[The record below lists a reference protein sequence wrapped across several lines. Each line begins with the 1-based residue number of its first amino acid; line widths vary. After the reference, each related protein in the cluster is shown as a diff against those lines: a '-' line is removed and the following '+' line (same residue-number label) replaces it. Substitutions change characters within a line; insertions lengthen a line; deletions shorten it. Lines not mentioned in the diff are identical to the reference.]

1 MGRPNIVFD
10 KDLVIDLY
18 VNKNNSMVNTAK
30 ILGCGVDALRRFIR
44 EENIEKS
51 KNNVVMPNGEILNKE
66 TLQKHIDNGECYS
79 GIAEYYDCKPSTIS
93 MLFKNFGCVR
103 ISYKDKINSYK
114 QRIYELYC
122 EQNLTIS
129 EISKIL
135 KISPG
140 TLSTYIKSWGF
151 TKTSEQVNAIKA
163 NTSNSIRKSRKE
175 NYLNSIPSKEALESA
190 YLESGKVLNV
200 ACKHFNVTP
209 DTYKRWL
216 LFRGVIS
223 SKSSTVLNSDEVQAL
238 LDSGEFIRDIC
249 KQLNC
254 SEYILKKFC
263 KEHNIVRSE
272 EGKLLLS
279 KHMSD
284 SRRRINLEKSG
295 AKYLNKDTLYEHIM
309 EENLSYEQIAKIYG
323 CASSTIGKW
332 AKNYGIERS
341 ENQKVELIKDYVE
354 RGKQT
359 TLERYGVFPYSLKDY
374 NMESVEILRDK
385 QKFEKYLMSIDSGIR
400 SWSYIAKNLDIPV
413 YLLHS
418 YYNKYEL
425 TIPIR
430 KVLSSYI
437 EENVR
442 EWLEEWNIDYVRNDR
457 TMITPKE
464 LDFYIPSKNIAIEL
478 NGNWSHST
486 TSYGKFTP
494 VSPSY
499 HLNKLKLCEDMNIR
513 LIHLYE
519 YEFQHTHRIKNYLK
533 DLLDVNI
540 TRIYARKCEVKLLES
555 VACKEFLNT
564 YHIQGYKNASV
575 NLGLFYNNELVSLMF
590 FSKPR
595 FNKTIEWELIRFV
608 NKSGIRIVGGA
619 SKLFKYFLRN
629 YSPNS
634 IISYSNRDKFTGDIY
649 KILGFDLDSYSPPN
663 YVWVK
668 DNIVYTRYQCQ
679 KHKLSKLLGDKFD
692 SSLSESDNMR
702 NNYFN
707 KIYDCG
713 NAVYIWRGDK

>member
-18 VNKNNSMVNTAK
+18 INKNNSMVNTAK

-51 KNNVVMPNGEILNKE
+51 KDNVVMPNGKILNKQ

-79 GIAEYYDCKPSTIS
+79 DIAEYYHCKPSTIS
-93 MLFKNFGCVR
+93 TLFKKFRCVR
-103 ISYKDKINSYK
+103 TSCEHKMNSYK
-114 QRIYELYC
+114 QQIKNLYC
-122 EQNLTIS
+122 NQNLTIA

-135 KISPG
+135 KMSPG

-151 TKTSEQVNAIKA
+151 TKTSDQTNALKLKTAESISKSRIE
-163 NTSNSIRKSRKE
+163 NYSNSV
-175 NYLNSIPSKEALESA
+175 PSKEVLETT
-190 YLESGKVLNV
+190 YLQSGKVLTV
-200 ACKHFNVTP
+200 ACKQFNVTP

-216 LFRGVIS
+216 LFRGIIS
-223 SKSSTVLNSDEVQAL
+223 SKSNTVLNADEVQAL
-238 LDSGEFIRDIC
+238 LDSGEFIKDIC
-249 KQLNC
+249 KKLNC

-272 EGKLLLS
+272 EGNSLLS

-284 SRRRINLEKSG
+284 NRRRINLEKSG
-295 AKYLNKDTLYEHIM
+295 AKYLNRDTLYKHIV
-309 EENLSYEQIAKIYG
+309 EENLSYEQIANLYG
-323 CASSTIGKW
+323 CSASVIGCW
-332 AKNYGIERS
+332 ARNYGIERT
-341 ENQKVELIKDYVE
+341 EEQKAALIKDYIE

-359 TLERYGVFPYSLKDY
+359 VVDRYGVFPYGLKDY
-374 NMESVEILRDK
+374 AQESVEILRDK
-385 QKFEKYLMSIDSGIR
+385 QKFESYLLSINSDVR
-400 SWSYIAKNLDIPV
+400 SWSYVAKKLDIPI

-418 YYNKYEL
+418 YYDRYKL
-425 TIPIR
+425 TVPIR

-442 EWLEEWNIDYVRNDR
+442 EWLEEWNIKYIRNDR
-457 TMITPKE
+457 SIISPKE
-464 LDFYIPSKNIAIEL
+464 LDFYIPSKSIAIEL

-499 HLNKLKLCEDMNIR
+499 HLNKLKLCENKNIR

-519 YEFQHTHRIKNYLK
+519 YEFQHISRIKNYLK
-533 DLLDVNI
+533 DILDVDI
-540 TRIYARKCEVKLLES
+540 TKIYARKCNIKSLKSDE
-555 VACKEFLNT
+555 CKEFLNT

-575 NLGLFYNNELVSLMF
+575 NLGLFYDNELISLMS

-595 FNKTIEWELIRFV
+595 FNKKVEWELIRFV
-608 NKSGIRIVGGA
+608 NRSGIRIVGGA
-619 SKLFKYFLRN
+619 SKLFKYFIRN
-629 YSPNS
+629 YNPNS

-649 KILGFDLDSYSPPN
+649 NVLGFDLDSYSPPN

-679 KHKLSKLLGDKFD
+679 KHKLSKLLGDNFD
-692 SSLSESDNMR
+692 SSLSESDNMC